1 MKTERARDIEDKEMK
16 LYFENNLILG
26 ERKKW
31 KIGRE
36 SLERIQIEIN
46 ERKMYKRERER
57 EKKGLPSDLFVKLS
71 NMTARVMRR

>member
-1 MKTERARDIEDKEMK
+1 MKTERARDVEDKEMK

-26 ERKKW
+26 ERKRW

-46 ERKMYKRERER
+46 ERKMYR
-57 EKKGLPSDLFVKLS
+57 EKERGRKKDFLLIYL
-71 NMTARVMRR
+71 

>member
-26 ERKKW
+26 ERKRW

-36 SLERIQIEIN
+36 SLERIRIEIN

-57 EKKGLPSDLFVKLS
+57 EKKGLSSDLFVKLS

>member
-26 ERKKW
+26 ERKRW

>member
-1 MKTERARDIEDKEMK
+1 MKTERARDNEDKEMK

-26 ERKKW
+26 ERKRW

-57 EKKGLPSDLFVKLS
+57 EKKGLSSDLFVKLS

>member
-26 ERKKW
+26 ERKNW

-46 ERKMYKRERER
+46 ERKMYR
-57 EKKGLPSDLFVKLS
+57 EKERGRKKDFLLIYL
-71 NMTARVMRR
+71 